1 MRFAHR
7 EYDSQTIA
15 SRRMQPAREDALTP
29 TDKDIAVENRSAAS
43 EAEPGA
49 IHTVPALLRSL
60 ATEPR
65 SSYRAQAI
73 TQLQRAYGNR
83 CVAQLLHNHPGE
95 TRELG

>member
-15 SRRMQPAREDALTP
+15 SRRMQPAREDALST
-29 TDKDIAVENRSAAS
+29 TDKDTAVEKRAISP
-43 EAEPGA
+43 EAESGA
-49 IHTVPALLRSL
+49 VHVAPALLRSL
-60 ATEPR
+60 AAENR